1 MGEKTRLQLLMRP
14 RPRQNR
20 RQLRQITLALGSIL
34 AFYCLIFV
42 WNRPASESYQVA
54 GSIRQRKQPLSPAIL
69 NNLSLDE
76 EQCKAYFPGLTKEID
91 DVVAKGPFQVK
102 QTGDLGPLQGRIK
115 DGQVRP
121 SVPAP
126 RDFHSD

>member
-1 MGEKTRLQLLMRP
+1 MGEKTKLQMLMRP

-34 AFYCLIFV
+34 AFYCLVFV
-42 WNRPASESYQVA
+42 WNRPGSASYTDR
-54 GSIRQRKQPLSPAIL
+54 GSNRQRKNPLPPAIL

-126 RDFHSD
+126 